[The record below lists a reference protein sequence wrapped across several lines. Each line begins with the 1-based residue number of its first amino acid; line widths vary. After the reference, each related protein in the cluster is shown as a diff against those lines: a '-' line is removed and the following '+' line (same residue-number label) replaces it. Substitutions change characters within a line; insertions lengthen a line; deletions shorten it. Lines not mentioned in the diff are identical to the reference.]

1 MVDWPASS
9 HNPAQVFVMD
19 STSPNSKAL
28 VRKRSETDLMPPPPP
43 VKKLKRPKQVL
54 NEEDY
59 TNTLS
64 HIILRDF
71 FPGVKVSAVQHE
83 YLDACESQDA
93 AWISNARQRLHDALT
108 PRRPRA
114 LSTPK
119 LSQDNGRTP
128 TTYVGDTPSSA
139 APATIAEDKTQPGI
153 NMGLSRFQSKYTSE
167 DNESFYK
174 LLDKQNQKR
183 AEKHAWM
190 WNNNKLPSKQMIKQK
205 EVTDRLKKQRSLV
218 DDGFKKDRLA
228 IQDADDRP
236 TRPDTWNAAP
246 RNGLMFQP
254 SGLDDNVTTLAQKA
268 DESSRM
274 GPRAIVYE
282 NTRIPQ
288 PHVPQR
294 PLSPTMSAIREAAAG
309 RPRHQDRDSSDIG
322 GGETPRVNGY
332 TYVDDEDDESSA
344 AHSTP
349 AIDLGPG
356 DAHNPFKLQELRRRE
371 SLHERLVDRIARSNK
386 ESARNGLVGN
396 ADKGKVPKF
405 PSSPRIS
412 GNFTPAAQRL
422 LNKMGTPKS
431 KTPSSS
437 FGRSTPLKPRGSL
450 LKSVS
455 KRGSRGLS

>member
-1 MVDWPASS
+1 
-9 HNPAQVFVMD
+9 MD
-19 STSPNSKAL
+19 STSPSSKAL

-64 HIILRDF
+64 HIIVRDF
-71 FPGVKVSAVQHE
+71 FPGIKVSAVQHE
-83 YLDACESQDA
+83 YLDACESRDA
-93 AWISNARQRLHDALT
+93 AWISNARQRLHDVLT
-108 PRRPRA
+108 PRRPRSH
-114 LSTPK
+114 STPK
-119 LSQDNGRTP
+119 PSQDNGRTP
-128 TTYVGDTPSSA
+128 TTFVGDTPSSA
-139 APATIAEDKTQPGI
+139 APTMIDEKPPPGI

-174 LLDKQNQKR
+174 LLDKQNQKK

-205 EVTDRLKKQRSLV
+205 EVMDRLKKQRSLV
-218 DDGFKKDRLA
+218 DDGFKRDRLA
-228 IQDADDRP
+228 ILDVDNRP
-236 TRPDTWNAAP
+236 ARPDSWKAAP

-254 SGLDDNVTTLAQKA
+254 SGLDEGVATVAQKA

-288 PHVPQR
+288 PHIPQR
-294 PLSPTMSAIREAAAG
+294 PLSPTMSAIRDAAAG
-309 RPRHQDRDSSDIG
+309 RPRRQDRDSSDVG

-332 TYVDDEDDESSA
+332 TYVDDEDDEPSTAQSS
-344 AHSTP
+344 P

-356 DAHNPFKLQELRRRE
+356 DAHNPFKLQELRKRE
-371 SLHERLVDRIARSNK
+371 SLHERLVERIAKSNK
-386 ESARNGLVGN
+386 ESSRHGLAGK
-396 ADKGKVPKF
+396 AEKGQVPKF

-422 LNKMGTPKS
+422 LSKMGTPRS
-431 KTPSSS
+431 KTPSTS
-437 FGRSTPLKPRGSL
+437 FGQSTPMKLRGSL
-450 LKSVS
+450 LKSVTKPSS
-455 KRGSRGLS
+455 KQG